1 MPNLLAKKLRRTYAV
16 KRSFFPPK
24 FSLVSK
30 IEAAHNFAKQSWKN
44 FESWKKFGRGNFG
57 REPLEWA
64 PKFPNLL
71 MAVNRVI
78 PTSEAEWE

>member
-30 IEAAHNFAKQSWKN
+30 IEATHNFAIELEN
-44 FESWKKFGRGNFG
+44 FERWKKFGRGNFG
-57 REPLEWA
+57 RKPLEWA